1 MLSHVDSHA
10 EGSEHL
16 QADVIKD
23 VRFSVSLVRLRR
35 AASATEGEVQSMQKR
50 FCLFAVKL

>member
-23 VRFSVSLVRLRR
+23 VRFSVSLVRLHR
-35 AASATEGEVQSMQKR
+35 AASATEREVQSTQKR